1 MLAFAIGKNAFFF
14 FCVSH
19 IRLQG
24 DTWCLP
30 GGKVEQEETLQ
41 KAIYR
46 EVYEEVG
53 ITLMQEHSFF
63 WKSLFVRV
71 QILIKKNFVLI

>member
-1 MLAFAIGKNAFFF
+1 M
-14 FCVSH
+14 
-19 IRLQG
+19 
-24 DTWCLP
+24 
-30 GGKVEQEETLQ
+30 EQEETLQ